1 MKNSI
6 WGKLSFLKKPAWNSS
21 SMLLFIFYYYYFL
34 SSIAYNLIF
43 AKSSLKYGYIPK

>member
-6 WGKLSFLKKPAWNSS
+6 WEKLSFLKKPAWNSS
-21 SMLLFIFYYYYFL
+21 SMLLFIYYYYYFL